1 MAAYDF
7 DIGVIGGGAAGL
19 TVTAGAAQA
28 GAKTLLVEKEKE
40 LGGDCLHYGCVP
52 SKTLI
57 KTAEFNRLS
66 APFKNTILRKDSA
79 NSEPKLNSAGQPLL
93 MSTASV

>member
-1 MAAYDF
+1 MAEYDF

-57 KTAEFNRLS
+57 KTAHVYHLMKNSKEFGL
-66 APFKNTILRKDSA
+66 PGVEL
-79 NSEPKLNSAGQPLL
+79 PP
-93 MSTASV
+93 V